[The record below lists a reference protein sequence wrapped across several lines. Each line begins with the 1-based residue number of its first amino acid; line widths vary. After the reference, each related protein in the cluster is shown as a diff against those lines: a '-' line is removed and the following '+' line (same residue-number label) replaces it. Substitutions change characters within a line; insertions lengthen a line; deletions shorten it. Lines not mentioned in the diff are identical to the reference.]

1 MDATEP
7 LELQKLIQVDIF
19 NLYKVSSV
27 TNLQADLKEWHGQE
41 K

>member
-1 MDATEP
+1 MDVREP
-7 LELQKLIQVDIF
+7 LELQKSIQVYIF
-19 NLYKVSSV
+19 NLYKVNSV